1 MKVIESQFNP
11 IPSNPKGIKFLCRDG
26 SVERL
31 EKYQSGGDI
40 YIGVN
45 FGFAYFDNRRSPII
59 GNYVFSEREPNDK
72 DIIGVVN

>member
-1 MKVIESQFNP
+1 MINNSSNP
-11 IPSNPKGIKFLCRDG
+11 IPQNPQGIKFICREG
-26 SVERL
+26 SIEKL
-31 EKYQSGGDI
+31 ESYESNGGI